1 VAKKAANQEGN
12 GQTSISGVAIHN
24 YRSDAKRWNV
34 FFHEGTSDAALEAWC
49 DQRCELMG
57 HPDENGIAFAEI
69 TCDVQDLQTAL
80 EAATSNDIVEFIEPD
95 GESFASGISEDGAEA
110 GEEEGE
116 AQRTASWGLERV
128 GVPSASNNGRGVS
141 IYVHD
146 TGIRVSHRD
155 FGGRAVTSLDGTS
168 GTLRECRGSTSC
180 ARDVHGHGT
189 HCAGSAGGT
198 TFGVASRAR
207 LLAVKVLNDQGRGS
221 NSWNVA
227 ALDWIARR
235 ATRSV
240 VSSMS
245 LGGSGQSSSYR
256 RSIDDA
262 TRRGVIV
269 VVAAGNENADAC
281 NFSPAFVP
289 TAITVASS
297 TSRNARS
304 GFSNFGRCNNIFA
317 PGSSIRSAS
326 AGSNTGSTS
335 MSGTS
340 MACPHVA
347 GAVALLLQ
355 SNPSHSRDRVM
366 SQMNRTGLRGR
377 VSGMRSRDPDLFLW
391 VGRSSR

>member
-1 VAKKAANQEGN
+1 
-12 GQTSISGVAIHN
+12 
-24 YRSDAKRWNV
+24 
-34 FFHEGTSDAALEAWC
+34 
-49 DQRCELMG
+49 MG
-57 HPDENGIAFAEI
+57 
-69 TCDVQDLQTAL
+69 
-80 EAATSNDIVEFIEPD
+80 
-95 GESFASGISEDGAEA
+95 
-110 GEEEGE
+110 
-116 AQRTASWGLERV
+116 
-128 GVPSASNNGRGVS
+128 NNGRGVS

-377 VSGMRSRDPDLFLW
+377 VSGRRSGDPDLFLW